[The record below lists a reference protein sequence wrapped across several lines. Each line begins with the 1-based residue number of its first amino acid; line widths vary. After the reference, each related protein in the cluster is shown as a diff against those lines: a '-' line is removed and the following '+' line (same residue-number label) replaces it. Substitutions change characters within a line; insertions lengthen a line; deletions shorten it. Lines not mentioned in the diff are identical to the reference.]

1 MFAAAIPP
9 AAVAVRFGSEAKRP
23 TRRAW
28 QAEVLR
34 FRTSSNAPIRLEGV
48 GDCTL
53 SAAKLNAPSPRSAPL
68 RAAFASQRF
77 ASHAKRRPFRGPFRF
92 LGRSGKKEAENNRPF
107 RRGEL
112 CAFLSTSSMPT
123 GNVNPATDRGTRWRG
138 SEPRLGRQGGAS
150 RAGIPP
156 NNVHRGPAFRF
167 KSVSCRF
174 HRFNYVSRTYHPG
187 EPARAIVA
195 LLASE
200 NVTAQ
205 QLAAVWD

>member
-1 MFAAAIPP
+1 LYALGAQAQRPIAWQRP
-9 AAVAVRFGSEAKRP
+9 AALLFAPRS
-23 TRRAW
+23 
-28 QAEVLR
+28 
-34 FRTSSNAPIRLEGV
+34 FR
-48 GDCTL
+48 
-53 SAAKLNAPSPRSAPL
+53 SASQLNA
-68 RAAFASQRF
+68 
-77 ASHAKRRPFRGPFRF
+77 KKRPFRGPFRF

-167 KSVSCRF
+167 NRFVSVSSFQLCFADVLSGRTRARDRCVAGQRKRDGSTIGSRVGLMVEIRVRLKVLTNRYEPQPAIHCRAEWE
-174 HRFNYVSRTYHPG
+174 V
-187 EPARAIVA
+187 PAR
-195 LLASE
+195 
-200 NVTAQ
+200 
-205 QLAAVWD
+205 